1 MRGGPSRSARAKGR
15 SIIAQMSPSAL
26 VALHSVPVT
35 SRHILSKR
43 LLTLV
48 GAAAICAASVSAAQA
63 QFGRGGFFGRGARI
77 ATPEDF
83 DGRFHYCRVVYRQ
96 AFEGDGG
103 SWRTD
108 YPRADTNIM
117 IRLSEL
123 TKTNVSFD
131 QARQPMN
138 LLVNLGGDELFRCPV
153 AVMSAPGSALI
164 SDMEAENLREYVLK
178 GGFLWVD
185 DFWGS
190 YQWDHW
196 VSQLRKVLPASD
208 YPIIDLPI
216 EHPLFRTQ
224 FEVPSIP
231 QIPNIGF
238 FMRSG
243 GRTSEQGADSAV
255 PHVRGIADRNGRL
268 MMLMTH
274 NTDIADA
281 WEREGDDPTYFMTFG
296 PKGYALGIN
305 AFLYALTH

>member
-1 MRGGPSRSARAKGR
+1 MA
-15 SIIAQMSPSAL
+15 
-26 VALHSVPVT
+26 
-35 SRHILSKR
+35 SRHVVSKR
-43 LLTLV
+43 LLTLA
-48 GAAAICAASVSAAQA
+48 GAAAICAASVSVAGA

-77 ATPEDF
+77 AAPEDF

-96 AFEGDGG
+96 ALDGDGG

-108 YPRADTNIM
+108 YPRADINM
-117 IRLSEL
+117 SIRLSEL

-131 QARQPMN
+131 QGRQPKN
-138 LLVNLGGDELFRCPV
+138 LLVNLGGDELFRCPLV
-153 AVMSAPGSALI
+153 IMSAPGAASI
-164 SDMEAENLREYVLK
+164 SDMEADNLREYLLK

-190 YQWDHW
+190 YQWEHW
-196 VSQLRKVLPASD
+196 VGQLRKVLPASE
-208 YPIIDLPI
+208 YPIFDLPI
-216 EHPLFRTQ
+216 EHPMFRTQ
-224 FEVPSIP
+224 FEVPAIP

-243 GRTSEQGADSAV
+243 GRTSEQGDDSAV
-255 PHVRGIADRNGRL
+255 PHVRGIADRNGHL

-281 WEREGDDPTYFMTFG
+281 WEREGDDPTYFVTFG

>member
-1 MRGGPSRSARAKGR
+1 MA
-15 SIIAQMSPSAL
+15 
-26 VALHSVPVT
+26 
-35 SRHILSKR
+35 SRHVLSKR

-48 GAAAICAASVSAAQA
+48 GAAAICAASVSVAWA

-77 ATPEDF
+77 AAAEDF

-131 QARQPMN
+131 QARQPRN

-164 SDMEAENLREYVLK
+164 SDMEAENLREYLLK
-178 GGFLWVD
+178 GGFMWVD

-196 VSQLRKVLPASD
+196 VSQLRKVLPASE
-208 YPIIDLPI
+208 YPIVDLPI
-216 EHPLFRTQ
+216 EHPIFRTQ
-224 FEVPSIP
+224 FEVSAIP

-243 GRTSEQGADSAV
+243 GRTSEQGEDSAV

-296 PKGYALGIN
+296 PRGYALGIN